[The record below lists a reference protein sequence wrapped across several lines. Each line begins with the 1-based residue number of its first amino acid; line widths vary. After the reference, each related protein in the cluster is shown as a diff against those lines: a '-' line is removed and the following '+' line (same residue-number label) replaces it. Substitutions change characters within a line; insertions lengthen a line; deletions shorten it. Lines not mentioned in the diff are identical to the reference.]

1 MNKKRVLV
9 AMSGGVDSSAAA
21 AVLLERGFEVEGA
34 MMLLSPEMNETSVA
48 DAKGV
53 ADRLGINFHLFDLRD
68 RFAESVIEPFCD
80 IYLQGRTPNPCVIC
94 NKHIKFGAFLD
105 RALEMGFDAIA
116 TGHYADI
123 RCENGVYRLCRTQSD
138 KDQTY
143 VLYNMTQHILTHTIF
158 PLADISDKGVVRKI
172 AADLGLEVS
181 DKPDSQE
188 ICFVPDKDHARF
200 ITERR
205 GSLSAEGDFVD
216 LNGKP
221 LGRHKGLIN
230 YTIGQRKGLGV
241 SFGEPMFVTRLDAEN
256 NRVVLGR
263 NEDCFSPALIAEQ
276 MNYISGTAP
285 SEPLRLTAKVRY
297 SAKDV
302 PVILYPDGDRARIV
316 FDRPERA
323 ITAGQA
329 VVLYRGDEVI
339 GGGSI
344 VRACD
349 KQE

>member
-9 AMSGGVDSSAAA
+9 AMSGGVDSSAAV
-21 AVLLERGFEVEGA
+21 AVLLEKGYEVEGA
-34 MMLLSPEMNETSVA
+34 MMLLSPEMNEGSVA
-48 DAKGV
+48 DAKSV
-53 ADRLGINFHLFDLRD
+53 ADRLKIKFHVFDFRD
-68 RFAESVIEPFCD
+68 RFAETVVEPFCD
-80 IYLQGRTPNPCVIC
+80 MYLEGRTPNPCVIC

-105 RALEMGFDAIA
+105 RALDMGFDLIA

-123 RCENGVYRLCRTQSD
+123 RLENGIYRLYRAQNE

-143 VLYNMTQHILTHTIF
+143 VLYNMTQHTLAHTVF
-158 PLADISDKGVVRKI
+158 PLSDISDKNIVRRL
-172 AADLGLEVS
+172 AAELGLEVS

-205 GSLSAEGDFVD
+205 GNLSAEGDFVD
-216 LNGKP
+216 LDGNS

-241 SFGEPMFVTRLDAEN
+241 SFGEPRFVTRLDAEN
-256 NRVVLGR
+256 NRVFLGK
-263 NEDCFSPALIAEQ
+263 NEDCFSPALDAEQ
-276 MNYISGTAP
+276 MNYISGVAP
-285 SEPLRLTAKVRY
+285 AEPLRLTAKVRY

-302 PVILYPDGDRARIV
+302 PVTLYPDGDKARIV
-316 FDRPERA
+316 FDLPERA
-323 ITAGQA
+323 ITPGQA
-329 VVLYRGDEVI
+329 VVLYNGDEVV

-344 VRACD
+344 ICAVD
-349 KQE
+349 KI